1 MSELSTILNSVSD
14 VIVKYGKAETIKK
27 FINSDPQSPNPG
39 SGAFTRSRKMPLP
52 ELLRFILMPRTRST
66 SVELL
71 EYSHITGNK
80 RVNKSDFSKRR
91 SLLPSW
97 YIKCLHRDITR
108 RIYGMSSPARWN
120 GHLLLAGDGTTYS
133 LPNTDTIKKIYL
145 DGRKTGK
152 GEQALARGVVL
163 KDVLNDIV
171 VSSGME
177 CYGKDEIA
185 LLMDELESM
194 PEEIS
199 SWDPVIVLDRKFCA
213 YTLICKMMRLRL
225 NFIIRVKERFNAEV
239 DRFIKSGKKQADIV
253 LRPAST
259 TVKKLNRLYGPD
271 DYRSFKVR
279 LVRMSGSVVVMTSVT
294 DVSLLSDGKDVYH
307 ARWDDETTIGFMKNN
322 LQVEVFSGIS
332 PRSLLQDFYS
342 KTIIYNIL
350 SLLVSQAAELR
361 HDKKPRRINRNVA
374 LGILKLN
381 ILTII
386 PASSVTNNTN
396 LDQVLKEISCFSIPV
411 IENRHNPR
419 VFRKI
424 KHSGK
429 YMTLTNYARAI

>member
-1 MSELSTILNSVSD
+1 MKHFLVFTNRHKDKNLETTNRICGFLEEKGQKATVWIEEEDWKENMRVDSEDAPADLPTD
-14 VIVKYGKAETIKK
+14 VDCIIVLG
-27 FINSDPQSPNPG
+27 
-39 SGAFTRSRKMPLP
+39 
-52 ELLRFILMPRTRST
+52 
-66 SVELL
+66 
-71 EYSHITGNK
+71 
-80 RVNKSDFSKRR
+80 
-91 SLLPSW
+91 
-97 YIKCLHRDITR
+97 
-108 RIYGMSSPARWN
+108 
-120 GHLLLAGDGTTYS
+120 GDGTVLQAARETKKLSIPIIGVNLGTLGYMTEIEPSNLEES
-133 LPNTDTIKKIYL
+133 LERLIAGDYTRESRMMLN
-145 DGRKTGK
+145 GRILCANG
-152 GEQALARGVVL
+152 GSEEGWA
-163 KDVLNDIV
+163 LNDIV

-177 CYGKDEIA
+177 CYGRDEIA
-185 LLMDELESM
+185 LLMDELESL

-386 PASSVTNNTN
+386 PASSVTNNKN